1 MGLKPGYKQTALGVI
16 PEEWEVE
23 KIGDLI
29 EKQFI
34 LGHLDGNH
42 GELYPRSHEF
52 KPYGVPYVGANDF
65 EEGNVTFE
73 RCKFL
78 SDERAAKFR
87 KGVARDGDVLFAH
100 NATVGPV
107 ALLRTDVPFVILSTT
122 ATYFRCNPE
131 KLSNSYLRG
140 ALQAQYFVKQ
150 YQAVMAQS
158 TRFQVPI
165 TAQRKLS
172 LVIAPLPEQRAI
184 AEALSN
190 VDALIGALERL
201 IGKKRDLKQAAM
213 QQLLTGQTR
222 LPGFHGEWEVKRLG
236 DIIHLIPSGIYGEE
250 KPRDGLIAASVATT
264 AHIDAD
270 DTWNDKEMPVRY
282 FTAEKLRDYA
292 TSKGDMIVV
301 KSSGS
306 AASIQSGK
314 IGFIDT
320 QREKQFVF
328 SNFLMLLRPIAILP
342 SFLYFYLSSHNV
354 KKLLPTLV
362 EASTYPNIRL
372 GDYLAL
378 EIPVPSL
385 AEQTAIAE
393 VLTDMDAEIA
403 VLEQRREKTRALK
416 QAMMQ
421 ELLTGRK
428 RLVPVNATKGMSEAE
443 GQMP

>member
-1 MGLKPGYKQTALGVI
+1 MKVKPGYKQTEVGLI
-16 PEEWEVE
+16 PESWEVE

-52 KPYGVPYVGANDF
+52 KPFGVPYVGANDF
-65 EEGNVTFE
+65 EEGNVTFA

-107 ALLRTDVPFVILSTT
+107 ALLRTDFPFVILSTT

-131 KLSNSYLRG
+131 KLSNSYLKG
-140 ALQAQYFVKQ
+140 ALQAQHFVRQ

-184 AEALSN
+184 ATALSD
-190 VDALIGALERL
+190 VDGLLGGLDRL
-201 IGKKRDLKQAAM
+201 IAKKRDLKQAAM

-222 LPGFHGEWEVKRLG
+222 LPGFHGEWKLKRLG
-236 DIIHLIPSGIYGEE
+236 DVVSLSKGTQLHSSETDEGGKFAHLNGGITPSSYTHKSNTAGNTIAISEGGNSCGFVQFMTEPYWCGGHCYSVIPNGVDNHFLYQALKGQQSAIMGLRVGSGLPNVQKTGLLAFKIHLPS
-250 KPRDGLIAASVATT
+250 T
-264 AHIDAD
+264 
-270 DTWNDKEMPVRY
+270 
-282 FTAEKLRDYA
+282 
-292 TSKGDMIVV
+292 
-301 KSSGS
+301 
-306 AASIQSGK
+306 
-314 IGFIDT
+314 
-320 QREKQFVF
+320 
-328 SNFLMLLRPIAILP
+328 LP
-342 SFLYFYLSSHNV
+342 
-354 KKLLPTLV
+354 
-362 EASTYPNIRL
+362 
-372 GDYLAL
+372 
-378 EIPVPSL
+378 
-385 AEQTAIAE
+385 EQTAIAD
-393 VLTDMDAEIA
+393 VLTEMDAELA
-403 VLEQRREKTRALK
+403 GLEQRREKTRALK

-421 ELLTGRK
+421 ELLTGRT
-428 RLVPVNATKGMSEAE
+428 RLV
-443 GQMP
+443 